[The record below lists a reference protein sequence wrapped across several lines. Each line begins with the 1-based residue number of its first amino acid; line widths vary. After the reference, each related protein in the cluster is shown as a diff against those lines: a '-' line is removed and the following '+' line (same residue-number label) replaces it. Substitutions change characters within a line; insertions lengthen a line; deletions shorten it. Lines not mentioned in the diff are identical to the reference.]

1 MIAFLRALRRDKR
14 GNALVIAGASLPFIV
29 AAAGLAT
36 DTIQWTLWKRQLQ
49 RAADSAAIAGTYAR
63 MAGANYSDAVST
75 DLSKN
80 NHAWMGWAV
89 GYPST
94 STPADTPTNSN
105 QVQVT
110 LGIQQQLT
118 FSGMFVSTAPL
129 ITASA
134 TAAAVD
140 DGNYC
145 VVALESSSTSGVT
158 IGGNANANLGCGVIS
173 NSVSSTSS
181 VGTNG
186 NSYALNASPVAA
198 VGGLPTSSLTSHGAS
213 NIQPYH
219 VAETDPYAGKYDT
232 SIPAG
237 YTCSAWNSAANSYTS
252 SGGVTHLRGDK
263 CYSDFNP
270 GNGTTVL
277 DPGVYYLNNASI
289 SVDGNTTLTGS
300 GVTIVFTGT
309 SPGSISMRGNAVVN
323 LTAPITGTFAKMLMI
338 QSSAATS
345 GNSNTIN
352 GNNGAN
358 LDGAIYFPRGQMN
371 FTGSSSAA
379 TKCLMLVA
387 LRVDFGGNTAIQND
401 TNGCTANTTVTSKKV
416 RLVA

>member
-1 MIAFLRALRRDKR
+1 
-14 GNALVIAGASLPFIV
+14 
-29 AAAGLAT
+29 
-36 DTIQWTLWKRQLQ
+36 LQ
-49 RAADSAAIAGTYAR
+49 RAADSAAIAGSYAR
-63 MAGANYSDAVST
+63 IAGTSYSGAVTT

-80 NHAWMGWAV
+80 NHAWMGWAA

-94 STPADTPTNSN
+94 SAPADTSTNSN

-118 FSGMFVSTAPL
+118 FSGMFMSTAPL

-145 VVALESSSTSGVT
+145 VVALESSTTSGVT
-158 IGGNANANLGCGVIS
+158 IGGNAHANLGCGVIS
-173 NSVSSTSS
+173 NSVSSTSA

-186 NSYALNASPVAA
+186 NAYTLNASPVAA
-198 VGGLPTSSLTSHGAS
+198 VGGLPSSSLTSHGAS

-237 YTCSAWNSAANSYTS
+237 YTCSDWNSAANSYTS
-252 SGGVTHLRGDK
+252 GGVTHLRGDH
-263 CYSDFNP
+263 CYSSFNP

-277 DPGVYYLNNASI
+277 DPGVYYLNSIGI
-289 SVDGNTTLTGS
+289 SVNGNTTLTGT
-300 GVTIVFTGT
+300 GVTIIFTGT
-309 SPGSISMRGNAVVN
+309 NPGSISMNGNAVIN
-323 LTAPITGTFAKMLMI
+323 LTAPTTGTFAKMLMI

-352 GNNGAN
+352 GNNNAGF
-358 LDGAIYFPRGQMN
+358 DGAIYFPKGQMN
-371 FTGSSSAA
+371 FTGSSSTA

-387 LRVDFGGNTAIQND
+387 LRVDFGGNTDIQNN
-401 TNGCTANTTVTSKKV
+401 TTGCTANTTVTSKKV